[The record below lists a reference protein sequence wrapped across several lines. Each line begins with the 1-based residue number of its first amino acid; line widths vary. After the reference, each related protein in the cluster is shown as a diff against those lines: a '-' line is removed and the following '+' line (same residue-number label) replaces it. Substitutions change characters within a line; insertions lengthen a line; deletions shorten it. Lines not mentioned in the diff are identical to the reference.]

1 MPRSGCSVLHGVNQL
16 KKEMALVCGYP
27 PFSLSSAFIKQASF
41 CFCFR
46 SKQKGIIIEESLNFL
61 PLYSFKNFSH
71 YKVSEWVGMIN
82 RSLHLI
88 FLLQFYIMVRIFLE
102 YFSLCAQ
109 NPLEIFLLPNLS
121 SKSLLKPPELKKFIR
136 KPI

>member
-61 PLYSFKNFSH
+61 PL
-71 YKVSEWVGMIN
+71 
-82 RSLHLI
+82 
-88 FLLQFYIMVRIFLE
+88 
-102 YFSLCAQ
+102 
-109 NPLEIFLLPNLS
+109 
-121 SKSLLKPPELKKFIR
+121 FI
-136 KPI
+136 